1 MLAIAGKPAPTG
13 GAMQY
18 LIDASVYVFRAY
30 YSMPEDMVDDA
41 GNPINALYGFCRF
54 LGDFM
59 EQVTP
64 EFVAVAFDES
74 LSTSFRTEIFP
85 EYKANRDPAP
95 PELKRQF
102 EQCRRYVRALGLMEW
117 ASPRYEADDLI
128 GTLVEHGR
136 TQRRPSTIVSRDKDL
151 AQLLTKED
159 VFWDF
164 AGKGKLQYDHIP
176 DVFGVWPEQIADF
189 LALAGDTVDN
199 IKGVPG
205 VGKKT
210 ATVLLQHFGSL
221 DDIYA
226 NLDRVHEVNVRGAKT
241 LGSKLETHKDAAE
254 LARKLTGIACDA
266 PIADAESALRPSAA
280 KLGDINAL
288 FDEANIGTA
297 LRRQAERVADLYT

>member
-1 MLAIAGKPAPTG
+1 
-13 GAMQY
+13 MQY

-30 YSMPEDMVDDA
+30 YSMPDDMVDGD
-41 GNPINALYGFCRF
+41 GNPINALYGYCRF
-54 LGDFM
+54 LGDFI
-59 EQVTP
+59 ERVKP
-64 EFVAVAFDES
+64 DYIAVLFDES
-74 LSTSFRTEIFP
+74 LTSSFRTQIYP

-95 PELKRQF
+95 EELKRQF
-102 EQCRRYVRALGLMEW
+102 QQCRRFTRALGVMEC
-117 ASPRYEADDLI
+117 ASPEYEADDLI

-136 TQRRPSTIVSRDKDL
+136 KRGRPSTIVSRDKDL
-151 AQLLTKED
+151 TQLLTEED

-164 AGKGKLQYDHIP
+164 AGKGKLQYRNIP

-210 ATVLLQHFGSL
+210 ASALLQHFGSL
-221 DDIYA
+221 EKIYD

-241 LGSKLETHKDAAE
+241 LGGKLDTHRDAAE

-266 PIADAESALRPSAA
+266 PIDDAEAAMRPSAA
-280 KLGDINAL
+280 KLGEINAL

-297 LRRQAERVADLYT
+297 LRRQAERLADLYSQ

>member
-1 MLAIAGKPAPTG
+1 
-13 GAMQY
+13 MQY

-30 YSMPEDMVDDA
+30 YSMPEDMTDDA
-41 GNPINALYGFCRF
+41 GNPINAFYGFARF
-54 LGDFM
+54 IGDFM

-64 EFVAVAFDES
+64 EYLAVAFDES
-74 LSTSFRTEIFP
+74 LSSSFRAEIYP

-102 EQCRRYVRALGLMEW
+102 EQCRRYVRALGVMEIG
-117 ASPRYEADDLI
+117 SPKYEADDLI

-136 TQRRPSTIVSRDKDL
+136 RNGRPSTIVTRDKDL
-151 AQLLTKED
+151 TQLLRKDD

-164 AGKGKLQYDHIP
+164 AGKGKLRYEEIP
-176 DVFGVWPEQIADF
+176 GSFGCYPEQIADY
-189 LALAGDTVDN
+189 LALAGDAVDN

-210 ATVLLQHFGSL
+210 AEKLLQHFESL

-241 LGSKLETHKDAAE
+241 LGAKLETHRDDAY
-254 LARKLTGIACDA
+254 LARRLTGIACDA
-266 PIADAESALRPSAA
+266 PIEDAEKKMQPAA
-280 KLGDINAL
+280 PKLGEINAL
-288 FDEANIGTA
+288 FDEAGIGMA
-297 LRRQAERVADLYT
+297 LRRQAERVSDIYRH